1 MPPVNHVGYY
11 CAPAPFLSALSVRF
25 RSPPSLEDRGPRH
38 VVSCTYA
45 FRATSMAL
53 KLNATYDTFAEFEK
67 AFVEF
72 QVRNHVLFVT
82 KATKTVQ
89 VVNSRL
95 TPGLER
101 LKEELKYANATYVCK
116 HGGSARTT
124 GTGIRPHQR

>member
-1 MPPVNHVGYY
+1 MSVTT
-11 CAPAPFLSALSVRF
+11 APFLSVRF
-25 RSPPSLEDRGPRH
+25 RRTSSLEERGSLY
-38 VVSCTYA
+38 VISCTYIAIVTYA

-72 QVRNHVLFVT
+72 QVRNNVLFVT

-101 LKEELKYANATYVCK
+101 FKELRYANATYVCK
-116 HGGSARTT
+116 HGGSASTT